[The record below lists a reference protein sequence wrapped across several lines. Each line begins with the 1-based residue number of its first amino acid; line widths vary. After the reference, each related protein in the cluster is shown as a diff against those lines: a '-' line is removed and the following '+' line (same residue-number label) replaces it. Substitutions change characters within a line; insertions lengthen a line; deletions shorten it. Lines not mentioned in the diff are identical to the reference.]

1 MLKFFSRLA
10 IILLLGFLIYS
21 AATIISTKVQ
31 LDKSDKEIAEAV
43 EKYTAPASVPA
54 DSEEGE
60 DGPEYAPITVN
71 FEYFKRTNE
80 DVVGWLYCE
89 DPQISIP
96 VLQTNNNTFY
106 LKHSFSGRK
115 SSVGAPF
122 VDSRNRFGF
131 EDANTIVFGRK
142 MTYGSMF
149 SFLENWNSQE
159 YYDSHR
165 ELYLLT
171 PDGDYRVEII
181 AAYTVPANS
190 NTFTVIYKTG
200 RDMEGYLER
209 IMERSAID
217 TDVEADPNSKYILLS
232 TYAGRRDSER
242 NVLHG
247 KLIPLDTVGGVIP
260 APETEEE
267 GQEGT

>member
-1 MLKFFSRLA
+1 MQKFFSRLA

-43 EKYTAPASVPA
+43 EKYTGTAAIPS
-54 DSEEGE
+54 DTEEGE
-60 DGPEYAPITVN
+60 DSPEYAPVTVN
-71 FEYFKRTNE
+71 FEYFKRTSA
-80 DVVGWLYCE
+80 DVVGWLYCD
-89 DPQISIP
+89 DPQVSLP
-96 VLQTNNNTFY
+96 VLQTNNNTYY

-115 SSVGAPF
+115 SSIGAPF

-131 EDANTIVFGRK
+131 EDANTIIYAHK

-149 SFLENWNSQE
+149 SFIENWNSQE
-159 YYDSHR
+159 YYDSHN
-165 ELYLLT
+165 EMYLLT
-171 PDGDYRVEII
+171 PEGDYRVEIV

-190 NTFTVIYKTG
+190 NTFTVIYKEG

-209 IMERSAID
+209 IMERSVFD
-217 TDVEADPNSKYILLS
+217 TEVETDPNSKYILLS
-232 TYAGRRDSER
+232 TYAGKRDSER

-247 KLIPLDTVGGVIP
+247 KLIPLDTAGGVIP
-260 APETEEE
+260 APETEPES
-267 GQEGT
+267 QEGS